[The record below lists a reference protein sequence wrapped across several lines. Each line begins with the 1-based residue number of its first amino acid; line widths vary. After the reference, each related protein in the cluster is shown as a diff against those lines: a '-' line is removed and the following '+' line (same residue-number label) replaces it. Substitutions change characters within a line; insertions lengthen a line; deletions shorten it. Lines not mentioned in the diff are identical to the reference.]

1 MEAVI
6 LAIAE
11 FIQIYWAYIALLLPV
26 IAGGIGLLLEGRLKG
41 ETQRVVGAVYRV
53 SIKAARDFEEQ
64 GLAWL
69 VSPDGVAFRKGLA
82 ENAYDALPA
91 RVGWLPVG
99 ILKSFVSRELFVVWV
114 EKAFVEMVELAD
126 RLEDY
131 LPAEI

>member
-26 IAGGIGLLLEGRLKG
+26 VIGGIGLLLEGRLKG

-53 SIKAARDFEEQ
+53 SIKAAHDFEEQ

-69 VSPDGVAFRKGLA
+69 VSPDGVAFRKSLA